1 MHLLQNNAAFV
12 FWQAI
17 QPFDQWLLVKINND
31 WSNPFFDTVLP
42 FFRETVFW
50 FPLYLFVFIWIIM
63 KFGPK
68 GWWWIA
74 GVLLTAALSDL
85 ISSQVVKQ
93 LIFRTR
99 PCQDAEVGNLIRF
112 FITYCPRSSSFT
124 SSHATTHF
132 GQAMFYFLTLRNTGN
147 WRLLAFGWSFA
158 IVYTQ
163 VYVGVH
169 YPFDVFCGA
178 ILGCLIGWMIGK
190 LFHNQVGMLSLDK

>member
-1 MHLLQNNAAFV
+1 MDLLQSAGTFSV
-12 FWQAI
+12 WKSL

-31 WSNPFFDTVLP
+31 WSNSYFDFILP
-42 FFRETVFW
+42 YFRETVFW
-50 FPLYLFVFIWIIM
+50 FPLYLFVFTWVLL
-63 KFGPK
+63 KFGSK
-68 GWWWIA
+68 GLWWIA
-74 GVLLTAALSDL
+74 GLMLTAALSDL

-112 FITYCPRSSSFT
+112 MINYCPKSSSFT
-124 SSHATTHF
+124 SSHATSHF
-132 GQAMFYFLTLRNTGN
+132 GQAMFYFLTLRHIGK
-147 WRLLAFGWSFA
+147 WWIVAFGWAFA

-178 ILGCLIGWMIGK
+178 ILGCLIGWLTGK
-190 LFHNQVGMLSLDK
+190 LFLKQVGMLSLDK